1 MPLARCCDL
10 SRKEAKINES
20 MKQKMTRREAMRM
33 GLGAAGCGL
42 AGKRAAAWV
51 EEKAPSIRPALK
63 SVGEGF
69 DCLIGIQE
77 SYSSLQNPAVAE
89 TVAQQ
94 FNLLTASGMKWD
106 AIHPEPEKYD
116 FREAD
121 WNVHFAEAHGMKVH
135 GHNLC
140 WNSPEGN
147 PAWFR
152 KVLNKGNAR
161 EILTSHINT
170 VVKRYAGK
178 IESWDVVNEP
188 IVPWPGAKDGLYP
201 GVWTDLLGSEYMDI
215 AFYTAKDADP
225 NALRVMNVY
234 DVEQGTPDDE
244 SNREKVLMWLKILL
258 DRGTPVQAVGMES
271 HLDTSQP
278 LAGEQTRQFL
288 EKIRSMG
295 LQVLITELDVKET
308 RLSGNP
314 RDWDVHVADYY
325 REYLG
330 NVLSAVVP
338 HAVIFWSLTD
348 RWERGRKVQGLLQEN
363 LSPRLSIKS
372 AKEVLEAGPGH
383 R

>member
-1 MPLARCCDL
+1 L
-10 SRKEAKINES
+10 KEAKINGR
-20 MKQKMTRREAMRM
+20 MKTKITRREAMRM
-33 GLGAAGCGL
+33 GLEAAGCGL
-42 AGKRAAAWV
+42 VGRRAAAWV
-51 EEKAPSIRPALK
+51 EKAPSIKPALK
-63 SVGEGF
+63 SVGEDF

-77 SYSSLQNPAVAE
+77 SYSPLQNAAVAE

-106 AIHPEPEKYD
+106 AIHPGPEKYD

-140 WNSPEGN
+140 WNNPEGN

-152 KVLNKGNAR
+152 TGLNKGNAR

-188 IVPWPGAKDGLYP
+188 VVPWPGAKDGLYP
-201 GVWTDLLGSEYMDI
+201 GMWVSLLGSEYLDI

-225 NALRVMNVY
+225 NALRVMNVHH
-234 DVEQGTPDDE
+234 VEQGTPDDE
-244 SNREKVLMWLKILL
+244 LNRERVLSWLKMLL
-258 DRGTPVQAVGMES
+258 NRGTPVQAVGMES

-278 LAGEQTRQFL
+278 LAAEQTRQFL

-295 LQVLITELDVKET
+295 LKVLITELDVKET

-330 NVLSAVVP
+330 NVLSAVAP

-363 LSPRLSIKS
+363 LSPRLSLKS
-372 AKEVLEAGPGH
+372 AEEVLEAGPGH
-383 R
+383 G